1 MGPKNNTFR
10 KEGKCYEKAMLRLIT
25 GRKDSVEAYA
35 CACNCSC
42 PCAGGANKVTQAVS
56 NSSTSAQKPN
66 NK

>member
-1 MGPKNNTFR
+1 MK
-10 KEGKCYEKAMLRLIT
+10 KLVKANT

-35 CACNCSC
+35 YACNCSC